1 LWEESSS
8 ALQNAEARLEDA
20 ARGLERMGHVL
31 GKRRGAEA
39 EAEADSV
46 DLEKKRGRFQ
56 RRRFQRRRFEVS
68 QEQKV
73 RERK

>member
-1 LWEESSS
+1 LWEELSS
-8 ALQNAEARLEDA
+8 ALQNAEARLGDA

-39 EAEADSV
+39 EAEVDSV

-56 RRRFQRRRFEVS
+56 RRRFQVS